1 MDYYL
6 TAGGSFKLVWWHY
19 IRSYPTKKVPKN
31 LILEI
36 NSQGF
41 ENVKKKKKIFYTP
54 LTVSKYMLAFL
65 NNIKERRDVWST
77 T

>member
-1 MDYYL
+1 MDYNL

-41 ENVKKKKKIFYTP
+41 ENVKKKKKCFFFYIYPFNRIQIYASIF
-54 LTVSKYMLAFL
+54 
-65 NNIKERRDVWST
+65 
-77 T
+77 